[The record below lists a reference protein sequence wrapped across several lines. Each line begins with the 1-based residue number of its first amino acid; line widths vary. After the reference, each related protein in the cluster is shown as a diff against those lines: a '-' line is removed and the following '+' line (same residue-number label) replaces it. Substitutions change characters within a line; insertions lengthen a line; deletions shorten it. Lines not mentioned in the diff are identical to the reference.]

1 MMYPGDG
8 PVGCPVGRTWVLT
21 LEFVPG
27 RGGTVD
33 TVRIGGGEGQQRQE
47 EQSEETDHHTFES
60 VAARRLF
67 SNPTVRTVLCREL
80 GMEKRAAFRPFSRTG
95 SDEGLW

>member
-1 MMYPGDG
+1 MIDDVTRTRAGG
-8 PVGCPVGRTWVLT
+8 LSGGRAWVLT
-21 LEFVPG
+21 LKFAPG

-47 EQSEETDHHTFES
+47 EQSEETDHTFES

-67 SNPTVRTVLCREL
+67 SNPPVRRVLCRDPAWKKSGVSL
-80 GMEKRAAFRPFSRTG
+80 FFAYR
-95 SDEGLW
+95 

>member
-1 MMYPGDG
+1 
-8 PVGCPVGRTWVLT
+8 VLT

-47 EQSEETDHHTFES
+47 EQSEETDHTFES

-80 GMEKRAAFRPFSRTG
+80 GMEKERRFALFRVPVVTRVCG
-95 SDEGLW
+95 EI